1 MPRVPSA
8 KHAMPVFLVLCVR
21 SPDSSSTRVTMACH
35 FPLFFLTEP
44 FQHMR
49 KLLLSSFS
57 FAMILPKT
65 LFDSKRAFLPAKTR
79 VLSILSAPESPENQR
94 LHHEFVSRI
103 ITKCRNPRLPA
114 LIYICGN
121 CLHALF
127 ARVIIKKTQ
136 VEPKIGVWGSRGR
149 WFESSR
155 PDQKFAGQ
163 APSV

>member
-21 SPDSSSTRVTMACH
+21 SPDPSSTRVTMACH

-44 FQHMR
+44 FPHMR
-49 KLLLSSFS
+49 KLLLSCSTFD
-57 FAMILPKT
+57 MTLPKT
-65 LFDSKRAFLPAKTR
+65 PFDSRWAILPAETQMQW
-79 VLSILSAPESPENQR
+79 ILGAPESPENQR
-94 LHHEFVSRI
+94 LHNEFVSRI

-121 CLHALF
+121 CLHPLVAC
-127 ARVIIKKTQ
+127 VIIKKTQ

>member
-1 MPRVPSA
+1 MPRVPSL

-21 SPDSSSTRVTMACH
+21 SPDPSSIRVTMACH

-44 FQHMR
+44 FPQMR
-49 KLLLSSFS
+49 NHLLSSFS
-57 FAMILPKT
+57 LAMILPKT
-65 LFDSKRAFLPAKTR
+65 LFDSRWAILPAKTQKPW
-79 VLSILSAPESPENQR
+79 ILGAPESPENQR

-103 ITKCRNPRLPA
+103 ITNCRNLRLPA

-121 CLHALF
+121 GLHALF
-127 ARVIIKKTQ
+127 ARAIIKKTQ
-136 VEPKIGVWGSRGR
+136 VEPKLGVWGSRGR

-163 APSV
+163 ALSA